1 MNMKDQ
7 FISKVDEM
15 LTKLNFV
22 KTENKYEL
30 NKVVSQPGQVIVING
45 QRMEQ
50 PGQSINI
57 KYIINDLGEGYY
69 SNPDDSNKVDLMF
82 YKTEAYIQD
91 QLEGEYSS
99 GYSLD
104 DFKRFESEMLNI
116 LRLR

>member
-1 MNMKDQ
+1 MKDQ

-30 NKVVSQPGQVIVING
+30 NKNFVQKKQVIIVNG

-50 PGQSINI
+50 PGQSVNI

-82 YKTEAYIQD
+82 YKTEVYVQD

-104 DFKRFESEMLNI
+104 DFE
-116 LRLR
+116 

>member
-45 QRMEQ
+45 QRLEQ
-50 PGQSINI
+50 PGQSVNI
-57 KYIINDLGEGYY
+57 KYVITDLGDGYI
-69 SNPDDSNKVDLMF
+69 SNVDDSNKIDLIF
-82 YKTEAYIQD
+82 YKIEVYVQD
-91 QLEGEYSS
+91 VLEGEYSS
-99 GYSLD
+99 GYGFDEYDRLEREWS
-104 DFKRFESEMLNI
+104 NI
-116 LRLR
+116 LNKR

>member
-15 LTKLNFV
+15 LTKLNFT
-22 KTENKYEL
+22 KIENKYEL

-57 KYIINDLGEGYY
+57 KYIINDLGDGYI
-69 SNPDDSNKVDLMF
+69 SNVDDSNKIDLIF
-82 YKTEAYIQD
+82 YKIEVYVQD
-91 QLEGEYSS
+91 VLEGEYSS
-99 GYSLD
+99 GYGFD
-104 DFKRFESEMLNI
+104 EYD
-116 LRLR
+116 RLEREWSNLF